1 MIRGAGQL
9 SNADQSRMKEELVI
23 TNHRA
28 MRQLDDLAQQ
38 MAGCGPAGRSVASVV
53 GRGEAN
59 PDTWRV
65 RAMVEP
71 CETGSL
77 EVIIELAA
85 SSVARQEGPVE
96 RWMVVNAEPA
106 AR

>member
-1 MIRGAGQL
+1 
-9 SNADQSRMKEELVI
+9 
-23 TNHRA
+23 
-28 MRQLDDLAQQ
+28 
-38 MAGCGPAGRSVASVV
+38 
-53 GRGEAN
+53 
-59 PDTWRV
+59 
-65 RAMVEP
+65 MVEP